1 LHTKSSFFCMH
12 NYYDLF
18 TQCKNGDTKAQRI
31 VYDLFKA
38 KLMGL
43 CRRYTRD
50 RGGAQ
55 DVLQESFIKIFKCM
69 HQLESA
75 EKLEGWMKSIV
86 VNTAINQYHRTKK
99 HELIFTNVSE
109 NYTDTEGVQSLQ
121 QHMQTF
127 PDEFLV
133 SLVNALPDGC
143 RMVFNL
149 FAIEGY
155 SHAEIAEKLQI
166 TEGTSRS
173 QLHHAKYL
181 LKEKL
186 KCQSL
191 AHYYEKFA

>member
-1 LHTKSSFFCMH
+1 MQ

-18 TQCKNGDTKAQRI
+18 TRCKKGDAKAQGI
-31 VYDLFKA
+31 LYDLLKS

-50 RGGAQ
+50 RAEAQ
-55 DVLQESFIKIFKCM
+55 DVLQDAFIKIFKNI
-69 HQLESA
+69 HQLESSD
-75 EKLEGWMKSIV
+75 KLESWMKSIV
-86 VNTAINQYHRTKK
+86 VNTAINHYHRTRKY
-99 HELIFTNVSE
+99 ELIFSAA
-109 NYTDTEGVQSLQ
+109 TEKNEDVDAVRSLQ
-121 QHMQTF
+121 HLQTIS
-127 PDEFLV
+127 DEFLV
-133 SLVNALPDGC
+133 SLINALPDGC

-155 SHAEIAEKLQI
+155 SHAEIAEKLKV

-186 KCQSL
+186 KCQDL